1 MLRNTNLRVV
11 VGLSAVIAVVLIGSQ
26 FSSARDINPEQ
37 LLLQI
42 SDLPKDTRIQVQSAL
57 TPGSWRNG
65 LITRDG
71 ADIVQGYVSGARID
85 LMTPLVGLENTSK
98 GRSMSEAY
106 IMNLAYRFMDES
118 AAASEFQRQ
127 VGIMK
132 SESAG
137 QVVALKSEPSSGQMI
152 TFEAADK
159 EIPSATWRWFFLQRG
174 KYLLVLGMPGPL
186 QSLTTGL
193 NKQATALDLTMQSI
207 EAYNQA
213 VDSLFKA
220 NVAIL
225 QSR

>member
-11 VGLSAVIAVVLIGSQ
+11 VGLSAMIAVVLIGSQ

-106 IMNLAYRFMDES
+106 IMNLAYRFVDES
-118 AAASEFQRQ
+118 AALQ
-127 VGIMK
+127 V
-132 SESAG
+132 S
-137 QVVALKSEPSSGQMI
+137 SSGKL
-152 TFEAADK
+152 A
-159 EIPSATWRWFFLQRG
+159 S
-174 KYLLVLGMPGPL
+174 
-186 QSLTTGL
+186 
-193 NKQATALDLTMQSI
+193 
-207 EAYNQA
+207 
-213 VDSLFKA
+213 
-220 NVAIL
+220 
-225 QSR
+225 